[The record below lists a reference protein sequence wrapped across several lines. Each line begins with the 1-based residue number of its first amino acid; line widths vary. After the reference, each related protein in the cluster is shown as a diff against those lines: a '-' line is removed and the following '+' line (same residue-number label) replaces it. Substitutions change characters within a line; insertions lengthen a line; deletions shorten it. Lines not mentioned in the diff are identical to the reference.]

1 MSGKA
6 VKRPVAGMKPPAGSE
21 EYDPQRAIV
30 TGHSDPNSAEA
41 QARTKRMR
49 QRNWALF
56 ILLWAMVALF
66 FAITVAKMS

>member
-1 MSGKA
+1 MSKA
-6 VKRPVAGMKPPAGSE
+6 AKPPVAGVTPPMTSD

-30 TGHSDPNSAEA
+30 TGHTDPGSPEA
-41 QARTKRMR
+41 QARMKRMR

-66 FAITVAKMS
+66 FAITIAKMS